1 MRYEKRKNWIRE
13 KKNKERK
20 KYQFRTILI
29 KNKQQN
35 KSRTGYLINTAYVT
49 AQKENVELEIIY

>member
-1 MRYEKRKNWIRE
+1 MRE
-13 KKNKERK
+13 KNKERK

-35 KSRTGYLINTAYVT
+35 KSRTGYLINTAYVI
-49 AQKENVELEIIY
+49 AQKENVNSK